1 MPGDLVFFA
10 GSDGTMTAPGHVGVV
25 IGQRLMI
32 VAPFSGEDVGIEPYA
47 GTPGLVGCTDL
58 AAARG

>member
-25 IGQRLMI
+25 IGQGLVI
-32 VAPFSGEDVGIEPYA
+32 VAPFTGEDVGIEPN
-47 GTPGLVGCTDL
+47 LS
-58 AAARG
+58 